1 MDVNRECRRTRCC
14 YCWSCLA
21 DRLSIYVSKQP
32 DALLSEM
39 DDAKQR
45 ENEAI
50 DKTFEEVLNQ
60 VAIYK
65 AFRMQIYNVYKY
77 KNTASFFKAIKGY
90 SIQDA
95 KKIAEKINHA
105 CKIYDRF
112 GEILLNLQSCPH
124 IDIRKLSV
132 NQLNMAFDS
141 KWCVMYNEVLRDQ
154 TGHNDVAG
162 VVDPGYSEED
172 FSNLLQVVKAHPVYH
187 SIDKSRTNNF
197 GKREITALL
206 HRTQRALLSGR

>member
-1 MDVNRECRRTRCC
+1 
-14 YCWSCLA
+14 
-21 DRLSIYVSKQP
+21 
-32 DALLSEM
+32 
-39 DDAKQR
+39 
-45 ENEAI
+45 
-50 DKTFEEVLNQ
+50 
-60 VAIYK
+60 
-65 AFRMQIYNVYKY
+65 
-77 KNTASFFKAIKGY
+77 
-90 SIQDA
+90 
-95 KKIAEKINHA
+95 
-105 CKIYDRF
+105 
-112 GEILLNLQSCPH
+112 
-124 IDIRKLSV
+124 
-132 NQLNMAFDS
+132 MAFDS

>member
-1 MDVNRECRRTRCC
+1 MDVNRECSRTCCC
-14 YCWSCLA
+14 YCWSCQA

-32 DALLSEM
+32 DALLNEI

-50 DKTFEEVLNQ
+50 DKTFGEVPNQ
-60 VAIYK
+60 VAISK
-65 AFRMQIYNVYKY
+65 AFRMQIYNFI
-77 KNTASFFKAIKGY
+77 NIRTLLHFFKSIKGY
-90 SIQDA
+90 SRQDA
-95 KKIAEKINHA
+95 KKVAEKINHG

-112 GEILLNLQSCPH
+112 GDILLNLQSCPH

-132 NQLNMAFDS
+132 NQLYMAFDS
-141 KWCVMYNEVLRDQ
+141 KWCAMYNEVLRDQ
-154 TGHNDVAG
+154 TGHNAVAG

-172 FSNLLQVVKAHPVYH
+172 FSDLLQVVKAHPVYQ

-206 HRTQRALLSGR
+206 HRTQLALLSGR